1 MLLERVLRGR
11 GVRGVTSAAAG
22 KIFGDVIVWR
32 VHARGTM
39 WDTSTSVLVTIMGVN
54 VCVRQLQAKGC
65 RSLLVNLR
73 HAGQYWLHICCVSSD
88 TVDWGN
94 WCMFMPYDISRLFLL
109 FLVDIA
115 AVDIA
120 ICAVTFIS

>member
-54 VCVRQLQAKGC
+54 VCVRQLQEFVGKFASC
-65 RSLLVNLR
+65 WAILVAHLLREL
-73 HAGQYWLHICCVSSD
+73 
-88 TVDWGN
+88 
-94 WCMFMPYDISRLFLL
+94 
-109 FLVDIA
+109 
-115 AVDIA
+115 
-120 ICAVTFIS
+120 